1 MPSVVGDGK
10 TLEYFFSIFDTE
22 EIFCLSVRILN
33 AGAFNIFKPL
43 MVFVL
48 FIIICK
54 KWWCFNAVQWI
65 EKLHRNHFH
74 KKKNIQKHRRVLTK
88 KYWFGIRNDKNKCI
102 GKKFVQ
108 FFFHWNDSARIF
120 IFHLNKAIWCRL
132 CTNLFAPLS
141 LNKSVFQKL
150 LPLYYANSVIY
161 TTFFPTYF
169 CSFPWIRS
177 NQLDKKCE

>member
-1 MPSVVGDGK
+1 MPSEVGDGK

-22 EIFCLSVRILN
+22 EIFYLSVRILN

-74 KKKNIQKHRRVLTK
+74 KKKTYKNIGG
-88 KYWFGIRNDKNKCI
+88 F
-102 GKKFVQ
+102 
-108 FFFHWNDSARIF
+108 
-120 IFHLNKAIWCRL
+120 
-132 CTNLFAPLS
+132 
-141 LNKSVFQKL
+141 
-150 LPLYYANSVIY
+150 
-161 TTFFPTYF
+161 
-169 CSFPWIRS
+169 
-177 NQLDKKCE
+177 